1 MIRRKGLPRLGAV
14 RALAFA
20 AVALTLAFSGAARA
34 EDSSM
39 VDKIVEMNKHALEDF
54 NTQDWDSA
62 KETLLAAL
70 VAGKRAGLEAHPI
83 MARTYVHLGVVY
95 LSGLKDR
102 KKGLQSFARAL
113 EIDPSIKLSKAMS
126 TPELEDALAEA
137 AKQVKPR
144 AGTEAAGGDTTP
156 TPATPPP
163 AKRRGPAM
171 IDESAEPSPP
181 PPTRKRGP
189 AIEGG
194 APAVPAARAPRTS
207 GEDESGEPDVPLHV
221 AALDC
226 PTPDEVPPD
235 KAVKL
240 RCAVASN
247 LSVAKV
253 VLLYRQP
260 GSEEFGETE
269 MTPTPK
275 GWYEGKIPKKV
286 VTGKSIQFYFEGRNA
301 AGKALVSNGRADS
314 PNLILLREKKAAEE
328 AEAEAAESSPGGGDT
343 EENPLDERNEGL
355 GPKLYLGKVDK
366 SRIGLDT
373 HYGNRRFWIGLGFGT
388 GYGYAKG
395 NGLEVRKDLQ
405 AYYQPGSGWAGLGHL
420 APEVGYQ
427 ITPDVAI
434 SLEGRNQ
441 WIPQSGKFAKF
452 TYGGAQSVMARL
464 LFFSKQSQLRFFG
477 SLMAGGG
484 QGFRFVL
491 YPDDKL
497 PDFKDTVRGGP
508 YLAGVGAGLNYE
520 MSHSMSLVLELNG
533 LAGFPIF
540 SMVADINAGV
550 QVNLY

>member
-1 MIRRKGLPRLGAV
+1 MIGWKGLRRL
-14 RALAFA
+14 ALAFA
-20 AVALTLAFSGAARA
+20 VVTLALASTGAARA
-34 EDSSM
+34 EDASM

-54 NTQDWDSA
+54 QSQDWDSA

-70 VAGKRAGLEAHPI
+70 VAGKRSGLEAHPVL
-83 MARTYVHLGVVY
+83 ARTYVHLGVVY
-95 LSGLKDR
+95 LTGLKDR

-113 EIDPSIKLSKAMS
+113 EIDPTIKLSKAMS

-144 AGTEAAGGDTTP
+144 AGAGASAGDTPPATAPPPPKRKVPAIVDETAATP
-156 TPATPPP
+156 APTATPPK
-163 AKRRGPAM
+163 KRVALEG
-171 IDESAEPSPP
+171 DE
-181 PPTRKRGP
+181 
-189 AIEGG
+189 
-194 APAVPAARAPRTS
+194 TS
-207 GEDESGEPDVPLHV
+207 EPDVPAHV
-221 AALDC
+221 TALDC

-240 RCAVASN
+240 RCVVASN
-247 LSVAKV
+247 LSVSKV

-269 MTPTPK
+269 MALSAK

-328 AEAEAAESSPGGGDT
+328 AEAEAAEASPNGADT
-343 EENPLDERNEGL
+343 EENPLDERNEGQ

-373 HYGNRRFWIGLGFGT
+373 RYGNRRFWIGLGFGT

-395 NGLEVRKDLQ
+395 NGLEIRKDLQ
-405 AYYQPGSGWAGLGHL
+405 QYYEPGSGWAGLGHL
-420 APEVGYQ
+420 APELGFQV
-427 ITPDVAI
+427 TPDFAI
-434 SLEGRNQ
+434 SIEGRNQ
-441 WIPQSGKFAKF
+441 WIPQSGKFGKF
-452 TYGGAQSVMARL
+452 AYGGAQSVLARL
-464 LFFSKQSQLRFFG
+464 LFFTKQSQLRFFG
-477 SLMAGGG
+477 ALMGGGG

-491 YPDDKL
+491 YPDEKL
-497 PDFKDTVRGGP
+497 PEFKDTVRGGP
-508 YLAGVGAGLNYE
+508 YLAGLGGGLTYE
-520 MSHSMSLVLELNG
+520 VAHSMSFVLELNG

-540 SMVADINAGV
+540 SVVADVNAGI
-550 QVNLY
+550 QINLY